1 MNTETGTRSKRGDT
15 MDNYLQLVER
25 ARNRDAKA
33 FAALYAQV
41 YQDLYRFALY
51 TLKNTHDAE
60 DMVSDTVTD
69 AFASI
74 HKLRSAEAFRGW
86 IFKILSNKCRMKLKE
101 YVNKTAE
108 LPDDLA
114 SEGGDMLDHM
124 EVRRAFAK
132 LDDEER
138 LIISMHLFSGYKSRE
153 IAAAL
158 HMNENTVRSRE
169 SRALKKM
176 GTILGE

>member
-1 MNTETGTRSKRGDT
+1 MPAAAGTE
-15 MDNYLQLVER
+15 MCI
-25 ARNRDAKA
+25 RDR
-33 FAALYAQV
+33 V

-132 LDDEER
+132 LDAV
-138 LIISMHLFSGYKSRE
+138 SYTHLDVYKRQVS
-153 IAAAL
+153 
-158 HMNENTVRSRE
+158 S
-169 SRALKKM
+169 
-176 GTILGE
+176 